1 MQFTTTV
8 KNKLTNTEHT
18 FTEWFG
24 LEECFDKSKA
34 TFDLI
39 VKTLKIEDPDSY
51 DSVEEL
57 IEYHD
62 TDLEKYIEILKIE
75 NFGTDIDTTKTT
87 YYEICDLYDL
97 DVEIEK
103 IKAYKEYQG
112 SISVTDIVDT
122 NWDEINLYRN
132 INDNDDLGHYIVEE
146 LYCGISELSKEQ
158 LEYYFDYEAFGRD
171 YALAGGSFTSEGYIE
186 IN

>member
-1 MQFTTTV
+1 MLFTVTI

-18 FTEWFG
+18 FEEPFD
-24 LEECFDKSKA
+24 LDECFDKSKA

-39 VKTLKIEDPDSY
+39 VKTLNIQDPEEYESI
-51 DSVEEL
+51 EEL
-57 IEYHD
+57 INYLD
-62 TDLEKYIEILKIE
+62 IFLEPYLEVINLED
-75 NFGTDIDTTKTT
+75 FGTEINSTKAT
-87 YYEICDLYDL
+87 YSEICELYDL

-112 SISVTDIVDT
+112 SISVTDIVNT
-122 NWDEINLYRN
+122 NWDEINLYHN

-158 LEYYFDYEAFGRD
+158 LENYFDYEAFGRD
-171 YALAGGSFTSEGYIE
+171 YAFSGGSFTSEGFLE
-186 IN
+186 T

>member
-1 MQFTTTV
+1 MLFTVTI

-18 FTEWFG
+18 FEEPFG

-34 TFDLI
+34 IFDLI

-57 IEYHD
+57 IEYYD
-62 TDLEKYIEILKIE
+62 VYLEPYIKVIDIDD
-75 NFGTDIDTTKTT
+75 FGTEINSTKAT
-87 YYEICDLYDL
+87 YSEICELYDL

-122 NWDEINLYRN
+122 NWEEINLYRN
-132 INDNDDLGHYIVEE
+132 INDNNNLGHYIVEE

-158 LEYYFDYEAFGRD
+158 LENYFDYEAFGRD
-171 YALAGGSFTSEGYIE
+171 YSFSGGSFTSEGFLE
-186 IN
+186 VR

>member
-1 MQFTTTV
+1 MQFTTTI
-8 KNKLTNTEHT
+8 KNKLTDTKYT
-18 FTEWFG
+18 FEEWFG

-39 VKTLKIEDPDSY
+39 VKTLKLEDPDSY

-57 IEYHD
+57 IEYYD
-62 TDLEKYIEILKIE
+62 VDLEPYIEIQKIE
-75 NFGTDIDTTKTT
+75 DFGTEIDSTKTT
-87 YYEICDLYDL
+87 YSEICDLYDI

-112 SISVTDIVDT
+112 SISVTDIVNT
-122 NWDEINLYRN
+122 NWEEINLYRN

-158 LEYYFDYEAFGRD
+158 LETYFDYEAFGRD
-171 YALAGGSFTSEGYIE
+171 YALAGGYFTSEGYIE

>member
-1 MQFTTTV
+1 MQFTTTI
-8 KNKLTNTEHT
+8 KNKLTDTEYT
-18 FTEWFG
+18 FKEWFG

-39 VKTLKIEDPDSY
+39 VDAVEIKNPDDY

-57 IEYHD
+57 VEYWD
-62 TDLEKYIEILKIE
+62 IYVEKYIEILKIE
-75 NFGTDIDTTKTT
+75 DFVTEIDTTKST
-87 YYEICDLYDL
+87 YSEISDLYDL

-112 SISVTDIVDT
+112 SISVTDIIDT

-132 INDNDDLGHYIVEE
+132 INDNNDLGHYIVEE

-158 LEYYFDYEAFGRD
+158 LENYFDYEAFGRD

>member
-1 MQFTTTV
+1 MQFTTII
-8 KNKLTNTEHT
+8 KNKLTDTEYT
-18 FTEWFG
+18 FEEWFG

-39 VKTLKIEDPDSY
+39 VKTLDVQDPDFY
-51 DSVEEL
+51 ESVDEL
-57 IEYHD
+57 IEYFD
-62 TDLEKYIEILKIE
+62 EDLEKYIEIIKIE
-75 NFGTDIDTTKTT
+75 DFGTEIDSTKAT

-112 SISVTDIVDT
+112 SINVTDIIDT

-132 INDNDDLGHYIVEE
+132 IDDNDDLGHYIVEE

-158 LEYYFDYEAFGRD
+158 LENYFDYEAFGRD
-171 YALAGGSFTSEGYIE
+171 YALTGGSFTSEGYIE

>member
-1 MQFTTTV
+1 MQFKVTI
-8 KNKLTNTEHT
+8 KNKLTNTENT
-18 FTEWFG
+18 FEEPFS

-39 VKTLKIEDPDSY
+39 VKTLKLEDLDSY

-57 IEYHD
+57 IEYYD
-62 TDLEKYIEILKIE
+62 VDLEPYIEIINIE
-75 NFGTDIDTTKTT
+75 DFGTKIDTNKAT
-87 YYEICDLYDL
+87 YSDICELYDL
-97 DVEIEK
+97 DAEIEK
-103 IKAYKEYQG
+103 INAYKEYQG
-112 SISVTDIVDT
+112 FISVTEILDI

-158 LEYYFDYEAFGRD
+158 LENYFDYEAFGRD
-171 YALAGGSFTSEGYIE
+171 YAFAGGSFTSEGFLE
-186 IN
+186 VH

>member
-1 MQFTTTV
+1 MQFTTTI
-8 KNKLTNTEHT
+8 KNKLTDTKYT
-18 FTEWFG
+18 FEEWFS

-39 VKTLKIEDPDSY
+39 VKILKIEDPDSY
-51 DSVEEL
+51 ESVEEL
-57 IEYHD
+57 IEYYD
-62 TDLEKYIEILKIE
+62 IDLEKYIEILKIE
-75 NFGTDIDTTKTT
+75 DFVTEIDTTKST
-87 YYEICDLYDL
+87 YSEISDLYDL

-112 SISVTDIVDT
+112 SISVTDIIDT

-132 INDNDDLGHYIVEE
+132 INDNDDLGHYIVKE

-158 LEYYFDYEAFGRD
+158 LENYFDYEAFGRD

>member
-1 MQFTTTV
+1 MQFTTTI
-8 KNKLTNTEHT
+8 KNKLTDTEYT
-18 FTEWFG
+18 FKEWFG

-39 VKTLKIEDPDSY
+39 VDAVEIKNPDDY

-57 IEYHD
+57 VEYWD
-62 TDLEKYIEILKIE
+62 IYVEKYIEILKIE
-75 NFGTDIDTTKTT
+75 DFVTEIDTTKST
-87 YYEICDLYDL
+87 YSEISDLYDL

-112 SISVTDIVDT
+112 SISVTDIIDT

-158 LEYYFDYEAFGRD
+158 LENYFDYEAFGRD